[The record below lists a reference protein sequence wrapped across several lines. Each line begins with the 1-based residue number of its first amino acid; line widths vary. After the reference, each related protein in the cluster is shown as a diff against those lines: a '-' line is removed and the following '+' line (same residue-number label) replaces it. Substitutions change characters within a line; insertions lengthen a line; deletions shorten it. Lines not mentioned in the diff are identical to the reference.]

1 MKTNKIFKNIL
12 SLLTL
17 GLVVFSCSKPS
28 EDPKEGQNLK
38 ALDLV
43 VTSLK
48 FEKAKNLKETN
59 VSEFYEKLFITRTP
73 ARDKNKTKTDSETDN
88 GYPAMFSIETADIV
102 GDSIINIKLPFNSK
116 FTNLT
121 GKANATA
128 TITFKSAAQGVK
140 LGETTINGTTAD
152 ITFEIP
158 TTELTKEKLSAAS
171 TKKVFRFTK
180 PGATAN
186 DPISVK
192 EYTVV
197 LKFSETKSDK
207 CEIKPDDFKF
217 TVASN
222 GINAIN
228 NFRAI
233 TGTTR
238 AANSIVKAHYAAA
251 NTTTSNAN
259 DGTESKPFEFQL
271 RIGKSTDTTNN
282 GNDSENGELPK
293 TTGATE
299 TTYFKAD
306 ALKLPD
312 GAYIEVGNT
321 PYPASA
327 DSNVFACNSVNPI
340 TGNTKSINNGQNL
353 RGNTDAS
360 TKKSEYK
367 FTVVAQDGTTKKYY
381 KLTIN
386 ATAPTGT

>member
-28 EDPKEGQNLK
+28 EDPREGQNLK

-88 GYPAMFSIETADIV
+88 GYPAMFLIETADIV

-121 GKANATA
+121 GKASATA

-152 ITFEIP
+152 ITFEVPI
-158 TTELTKEKLSAAS
+158 TELTKEKLSAAS

-217 TVASN
+217 TVAGTGVN
-222 GINAIN
+222 VIA
-228 NFRAI
+228 NFR
-233 TGTTR
+233 TLTTAR
-238 AANSIVKAHYAAA
+238 TANSIVKAHYV
-251 NTTTSNAN
+251 SPSGGDK
-259 DGTESKPFEFQL
+259 DGTEAKPFEFQL
-271 RIGKSTDTTNN
+271 RIGKGSSSSS
-282 GNDSENGELPK
+282 NDDSANGELPE
-293 TTGATE
+293 TNGANA

-312 GAYIEVGNT
+312 GAFIEIGDI
-321 PYPASA
+321 PYPTS
-327 DSNVFACNSVNPI
+327 DTSNVFTCNSVNPI
-340 TGNTKSINNGQNL
+340 TGNTKSTTDGQNL
-353 RGNTDAS
+353 KGNAEGS

-367 FTVVAQDGTTKKYY
+367 FTVVAQDGTTKKHY

-386 ATAPTGT
+386 AQAPS